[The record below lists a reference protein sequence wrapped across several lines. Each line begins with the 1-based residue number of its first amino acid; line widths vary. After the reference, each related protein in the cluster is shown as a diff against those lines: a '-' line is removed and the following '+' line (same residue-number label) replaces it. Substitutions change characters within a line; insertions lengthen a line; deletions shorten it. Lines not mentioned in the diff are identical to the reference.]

1 MTSLDTQCRK
11 ILKALIRNPRYS
23 DNKVA
28 RLTGVPVRTVSR
40 KRAWMQREGILAYYS
55 ALNLQSAGIGRFN
68 TQQMIMIK
76 FKLGV
81 TRSQLLEEIRSEPNV
96 VNVFSELIRE
106 SYIAEV
112 EGHVALVMV
121 MEGESDS
128 DVAENLQGQIVPS
141 LRKNHGEDSIVDL
154 WSIRLLD
161 SIRREH
167 NYLPM
172 VNMRDGV
179 LKEEWPDEAIF
190 VG

>member
-1 MTSLDTQCRK
+1 M
-11 ILKALIRNPRYS
+11 
-23 DNKVA
+23 
-28 RLTGVPVRTVSR
+28 RTVSR